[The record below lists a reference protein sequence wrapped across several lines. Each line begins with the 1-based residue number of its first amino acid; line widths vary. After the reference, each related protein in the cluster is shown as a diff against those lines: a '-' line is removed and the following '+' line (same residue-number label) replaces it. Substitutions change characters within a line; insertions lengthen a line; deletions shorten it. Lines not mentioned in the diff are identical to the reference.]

1 MKKLVALRTK
11 EKGKMAMN
19 KWENGDSEDFQ
30 ALYSIFE
37 KLGQYFFH
45 IYSLTCLNK
54 DISFVKCY
62 KYLNKFIS

>member
-19 KWENGDSEDFQ
+19 KWENDDSEDFQ

-54 DISFVKCY
+54 DISFVKR
-62 KYLNKFIS
+62 